1 MTSETKICVV
11 GTGHI
16 GLPLAA
22 VLAEAGFRV
31 TGYDTNDD
39 FIVRVNTTRT
49 VDFQEEGLAALL
61 ERNLHNRLTLTSTP
75 PSGQDIYIITV
86 GTPLEAG
93 TEQPDLDKIRLAVQR
108 LAPGFGE
115 DPLVVLRSTVRIGT
129 TRSQLACSA
138 T

>member
-39 FIVRVNTTRT
+39 FVVRVNTTGT
-49 VDFQEEGLAALL
+49 VDFQEEGLSALL
-61 ERNLHNRLTLTSTP
+61 QRHLHGRLTLTSTP
-75 PSGQDIYIITV
+75 PTKQDVYIITV
-86 GTPLEAG
+86 GTPLEPG
-93 TEQPDLDKIRLAVQR
+93 TEQPDLDKIRSVLFR
-108 LAPGFGE
+108 LLKPSFQF
-115 DPLVVLRSTVRIGT
+115 
-129 TRSQLACSA
+129 TRLMVSSSNNLF
-138 T
+138 

>member
-61 ERNLHNRLTLTSTP
+61 ERNLHNRLTLRSQCKSVPHLPAHMDTSTIRRTIVLLTATMA
-75 PSGQDIYIITV
+75 PSGS
-86 GTPLEAG
+86 PMA
-93 TEQPDLDKIRLAVQR
+93 
-108 LAPGFGE
+108 
-115 DPLVVLRSTVRIGT
+115 S
-129 TRSQLACSA
+129 S
-138 T
+138 

>member
-1 MTSETKICVV
+1 V
-11 GTGHI
+11 GGGGRAHM
-16 GLPLAA
+16 GVPRAA
-22 VLAEAGFRV
+22 VLAEAGFWV

-61 ERNLHNRLTLTSTP
+61 ERNLHNRLTLTSTR

-108 LAPGFGE
+108 LAPGLRGG
-115 DPLVVLRSTVRIGT
+115 PAAGPRSTGR
-129 TRSQLACSA
+129 TR
-138 T
+138 

>member
-22 VLAEAGFRV
+22 VLAEAGFWV

-75 PSGQDIYIITV
+75 PRERSPPAGGPGRPGPPGTRGQT
-86 GTPLEAG
+86 GSREARRSPTARAG
-93 TEQPDLDKIRLAVQR
+93 
-108 LAPGFGE
+108 LAP
-115 DPLVVLRSTVRIGT
+115 R
-129 TRSQLACSA
+129 A
-138 T
+138 

>member
-39 FIVRVNTTRT
+39 FIVRVNTTGT
-49 VDFQEEGLAALL
+49 VDFQEEGLASLL
-61 ERNLHNRLTLTSTP
+61 ERNLHHRLTLT
-75 PSGQDIYIITV
+75 
-86 GTPLEAG
+86 
-93 TEQPDLDKIRLAVQR
+93 
-108 LAPGFGE
+108 
-115 DPLVVLRSTVRIGT
+115 
-129 TRSQLACSA
+129 
-138 T
+138 